1 MPIDRVRPY
10 ESIDTCPVKMR
21 KDMAELELIFV
32 QKFGVKTENSPY
44 LRHFKDDFDVLWYTH
59 CPFPTTLE
67 YVI

>member
-32 QKFGVKTENSPY
+32 KKIWCKNRKFSISP
-44 LRHFKDDFDVLWYTH
+44 
-59 CPFPTTLE
+59 PF
-67 YVI
+67 